1 MSTTI
6 LITGT
11 DDGVG
16 KSWVGQ
22 ALARALTASGK
33 RVVAIKP
40 VDTGVSDDRPFEED
54 GALPEAL
61 DLDTVLMRIEALGA
75 GADVVLVEGTGGLLT
90 PLTWEWN
97 AVDLARALG
106 ASALLVAPDRH
117 GTINHTLLT
126 LGALELAGLP
136 VCGVALTPPREDD
149 PSTGSNAQAIARLTG
164 IDRVLSLPRRS
175 DPAALSAD
183 VQPILD
189 WVRATGP

>member
-1 MSTTI
+1 MSTTV

-11 DDGVG
+11 DAGVG
-16 KSWVGQ
+16 KSWVCQ
-22 ALARALTASGK
+22 ALVGALTASGL
-33 RVVAIKP
+33 RVVTIKP
-40 VDTGVSDDRPFEED
+40 VEPGVLDARTLDQEGPPSE
-54 GALPEAL
+54 LL
-61 DLDTVLMRIEALGA
+61 DLDAVLMRIEAAGA

-106 ASALLVAPDRH
+106 ASALVVAPDRQ

-149 PSTGSNAQAIARLTG
+149 PSTGTNARAIARLAG
-164 IDRVLSLPRRS
+164 IDRVISLPRRP

-183 VQPILD
+183 VQPVLAWI
-189 WVRATGP
+189 RAAAP

>member
-1 MSTTI
+1 MSTTV

-11 DDGVG
+11 DHGVG
-16 KSWVGQ
+16 KTWVGQ
-22 ALARALTASGK
+22 ALARALTATGA

-40 VDTGVSDDRPFEED
+40 VETG
-54 GALPEAL
+54 APEAL
-61 DLDTVLMRIEALGA
+61 DLDAVLMRIEALGA
-75 GADVVLVEGTGGLLT
+75 GADVVLIEGTGGLLT

-106 ASALLVAPDRH
+106 ASALVVAMDRR

-149 PSTGSNAQAIARLTG
+149 LATGTNARAIARLTG
-164 IDRVLSLPRRS
+164 IDRVISLPRRS

-183 VQPILD
+183 VQPILA
-189 WVRATGP
+189 WCRAAGP